1 MARGTVNGI
10 GQGLDGDL
18 TTTGAVCISS
28 LPNARHGG
36 RGVLRLGDNTTPCPE
51 CGKVGVI
58 VDSLPAMRWMGIATV
73 LDGAG
78 IHCGCPPGRNRLIAS
93 GNAGAASQT
102 STLRSAATAQTASP
116 AAAASRATPSQSVS
130 TGSFGVATTLESP
143 CERDWRFYQKQA
155 EAVVAPGGQLIADP
169 KARNRAINSAYAQLW
184 QRDKRFQW
192 AGLAAFA
199 SKQVGCGLLHAA
211 DSIENIQVEYE
222 AREHLRHSAKAGVWG
237 LFGAENRARRAKLRA
252 YEKRLQ
258 VYEQAHRN
266 NPVPSIDLRSDD
278 EPLSSVQQLYQHVYA
293 MMAMGNTPLFLDVYP
308 LHAFYKDLG
317 LKQLETCLPLRQKIY
332 VDDPQIMLW
341 PVGQEKLTFGVDY
354 EEILLAFGAIDAGKI
369 ANSVVHLADHEQRN
383 ILQPA
388 LYTDQKLVNL
398 LRANHLSYVT
408 DMPSGMA
415 QAIELTLASQCRPLN
430 DGRTIAFSNN
440 PTANLADIKQR
451 MPFVLKAAAQF
462 DELLKSTKRYQ
473 IEQAIEAIA
482 NGQGVR

>member
-1 MARGTVNGI
+1 MARGTVNGV

-36 RGVLRLGDNTTPCPE
+36 RGVLRLGDKTTPCPE

-93 GNAGAASQT
+93 GNAGAAQQT
-102 STLRSAATAQTASP
+102 ATLRSAATAQTASP
-116 AAAASRATPSQSVS
+116 AAAAPRATPSQSAS
-130 TGSFGVATTLESP
+130 IGSFGVAPTLKSL

-155 EAVVAPGGQLIADP
+155 EAVVAPNGQLIADP
-169 KARNRAINSAYAQLW
+169 KARNRAINSAYAHLW

-211 DSIENIQVEYE
+211 ESIDNIQVEYE
-222 AREHLRHSAKAGVWG
+222 AREHLRSSAKAGVWG

-252 YEKRLQ
+252 YEKRLE

-266 NPVPSIDLRSDD
+266 NPVPSIDLRGT
-278 EPLSSVQQLYQHVYA
+278 E
-293 MMAMGNTPLFLDVYP
+293 
-308 LHAFYKDLG
+308 
-317 LKQLETCLPLRQKIY
+317 
-332 VDDPQIMLW
+332 
-341 PVGQEKLTFGVDY
+341 
-354 EEILLAFGAIDAGKI
+354 
-369 ANSVVHLADHEQRN
+369 
-383 ILQPA
+383 
-388 LYTDQKLVNL
+388 
-398 LRANHLSYVT
+398 
-408 DMPSGMA
+408 
-415 QAIELTLASQCRPLN
+415 
-430 DGRTIAFSNN
+430 
-440 PTANLADIKQR
+440 
-451 MPFVLKAAAQF
+451 
-462 DELLKSTKRYQ
+462 RYQ